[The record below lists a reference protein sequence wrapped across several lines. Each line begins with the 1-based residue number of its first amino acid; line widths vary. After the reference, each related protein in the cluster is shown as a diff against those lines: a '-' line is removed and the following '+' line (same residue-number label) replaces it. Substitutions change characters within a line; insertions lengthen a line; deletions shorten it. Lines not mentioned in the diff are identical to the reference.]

1 MKCPTAA
8 AILLSA
14 LCAISP
20 AAGQDTASARP
31 FLAALSV
38 TSVPRTAGWYR
49 DHFGFRI
56 LSLDS
61 LSRPG
66 IAAALLER
74 NGFYLEIVSVADSRH
89 RLDALP
95 NPATNGSL
103 QGLYKLGFWV
113 PDADSAAQALQRA
126 GVSLY
131 RPLGADSSLAGGVR
145 YFLVRDPD
153 STVVQ
158 VFGPL
163 RRGR

>member
-1 MKCPTAA
+1 M
-8 AILLSA
+8 
-14 LCAISP
+14 
-20 AAGQDTASARP
+20 RP

-38 TSVPRTAGWYR
+38 ASASRTAAWYR

-74 NGFYLEIVSVADSRH
+74 GGFHLEIVAVRGS
-89 RLDALP
+89 LDRRSALP
-95 NPATNGSL
+95 DTTTNASL
-103 QGLYKLGFWV
+103 QGLYKLGLWV
-113 PDADSAAQALQRA
+113 PDADSSARALQAA

-131 RPLGADSSLAGGVR
+131 RPLATDSSLAGGVR

-153 STVVQ
+153 GTVVQ

-163 RRGR
+163 RRD